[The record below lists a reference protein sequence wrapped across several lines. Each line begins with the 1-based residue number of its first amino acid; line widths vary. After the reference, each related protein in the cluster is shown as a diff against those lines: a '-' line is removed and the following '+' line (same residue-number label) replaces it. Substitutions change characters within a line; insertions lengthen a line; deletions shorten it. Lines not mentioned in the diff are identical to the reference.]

1 MARLRQCMQLLAFE
15 AASLAARRTPTE
27 RGRWRLAQFAA
38 KAARQ
43 LTSPRGERRLRTRH
57 GFRMAVNLSDWL
69 GRHLYAVGEY
79 EAATTHVI
87 AALAEPGATVIDV
100 GANAGYFTMLA
111 SQRVGSTGQVY
122 AFEPVQI
129 NRLRV
134 QENMLLNRTQNVI
147 LRSEAAS
154 SRKGVTTFFTGPVDH
169 RGLSSLRP
177 LSDASESFDVQ
188 TVRLDEVMPTDRRV
202 SLVKIDVE
210 GAEQHV
216 LAGMLGIIRRDA
228 PDVVLEVT
236 NDFLQVMGHSAAS
249 LVGMML
255 AQGYVAYAIEHER
268 LTPFNLSSIPGRQ
281 FNALFTQRD
290 ALPAELA
297 TLVRVERAAESSD
310 RLRFAA

>member
-1 MARLRQCMQLLAFE
+1 MKHIMQFAAFE
-15 AASLAARRTPTE
+15 VTSFLARHTPTE
-27 RGRWRLAQFAA
+27 RGRWRLAKVAA
-38 KAARQ
+38 SAARK
-43 LTSPRGERRLRTRH
+43 LAAPRGERRLRTRH

-87 AALAEPGATVIDV
+87 GTLCEPGATVIDV

-111 SQRVGSTGQVY
+111 SQRVGNRGQVY

-134 QENMLLNRTQNVI
+134 QENMLLNRTSNVT

-154 SRKGVTTFFTGPVDH
+154 SRKGTTTFFTGPVDH

-177 LSDASESFDVQ
+177 LRNASESFEVQ
-188 TVRLDEVMPTDRRV
+188 TVRLDDFVPTDRRV

-216 LAGMLGIIRRDA
+216 LSGMLGIMRRDA

-236 NDFLQVMGHSAAS
+236 DDFLQTMGHSALS

-255 AQGYVAYAIEHER
+255 AQGYRGYAIEHER
-268 LTPFNLSSIPGRQ
+268 LLPFDFSNIPGKQ
-281 FNALFTQRD
+281 FNALFTQRES
-290 ALPAELA
+290 LPAALEV
-297 TLVRVERAAESSD
+297 LVDRSDVTDRVEMYRNAA
-310 RLRFAA
+310 